1 MTSFSASLLASDE
14 NTPQP
19 APMAVEE
26 PATPNSIDPELM
38 AQAVKN
44 MIAEQERKDNFWL
57 FLEDNPRMMGLVL
70 GAFLILFFALKK
82 QVDEME
88 IEDVWSKLRKKT
100 IKALLFFTLII
111 LSIYF
116 AVPYLA
122 GI

>member
-1 MTSFSASLLASDE
+1 MTSFSASLLAADE
-14 NTPQP
+14 NTPQT

-26 PATPNSIDPELM
+26 PVTPNSIDPELM

-57 FLEDNPRMMGLVL
+57 FLEDNPRMMSLVL

-88 IEDVWSKLRKKT
+88 LEDVWSKLRKKT
-100 IKALLFFTLII
+100 IKVLVFFTLII